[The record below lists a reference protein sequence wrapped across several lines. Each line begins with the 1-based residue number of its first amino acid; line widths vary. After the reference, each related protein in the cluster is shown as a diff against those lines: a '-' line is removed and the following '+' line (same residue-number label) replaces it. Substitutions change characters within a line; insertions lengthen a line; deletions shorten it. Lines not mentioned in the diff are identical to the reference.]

1 MYKNSGSCIHLLAT
15 PGLPY
20 VSAQCLF
27 PCSIGFI
34 YLVALGFLVIVQSE
48 RSKYGA
54 QGSEVAVSSENRLL
68 PECHFLPCLHSFGD
82 RNQGK

>member
-1 MYKNSGSCIHLLAT
+1 MCQLSVYS
-15 PGLPY
+15 
-20 VSAQCLF
+20 
-27 PCSIGFI
+27 PCPIGFI
-34 YLVALGFLVIVQSE
+34 YLVALGFLVIAQSE

-54 QGSEVAVSSENRLL
+54 QSSEVAVSSENRLL